1 MRCVPLI
8 LESRNARLGTPLT
21 EHDLAETVQDAIV
34 VIWNKLSTYSGKSS
48 LETWAFGICRNQM
61 MTAIRKR
68 ARRPIPLGI
77 AGEDRG
83 SILERSYETDIG
95 TDRFELV
102 HRCLERLDSTHE
114 QVIRLKCMS
123 GLTFAQVGARLGLRP
138 NTVKTHYYRGLKR
151 LESLLGPHIRAEE
164 RV

>member
-1 MRCVPLI
+1 M
-8 LESRNARLGTPLT
+8 EA
-21 EHDLAETVQDAIV
+21 VQDTLM

-48 LETWAFGICRNQM
+48 LETWAFGFCRNQM
-61 MTAIRKR
+61 MTAIRRR

-83 SILERSYETDIG
+83 ALLERSYETDEG
-95 TDRFELV
+95 TDRFEV
-102 HRCLERLDSTHE
+102 IDGCLDRLDSTHE
-114 QVIRLKCMS
+114 EVIRLKCLS
-123 GLTFAQVGARLGLRP
+123 GLTFAQVGERMGLRP

-151 LESLLGPHIRAEE
+151 LKGLLGPHFRAEE